1 MAGKPWK
8 LFSIF
13 IRKAVRALAPILL
26 HEIFG
31 EKPPVASRVE
41 HCIEPFMV
49 QSSFLDEVLGEVFEG
64 RPQTDGSRL

>member
-1 MAGKPWK
+1 
-8 LFSIF
+8 
-13 IRKAVRALAPILL
+13 LA
-26 HEIFG
+26 